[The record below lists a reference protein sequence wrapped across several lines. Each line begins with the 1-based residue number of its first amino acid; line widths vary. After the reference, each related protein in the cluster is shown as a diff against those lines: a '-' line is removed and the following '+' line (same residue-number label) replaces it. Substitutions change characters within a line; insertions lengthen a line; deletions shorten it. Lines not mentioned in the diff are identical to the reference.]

1 MSTHTDANVNNLVI
15 NEMTKSIYDSLD
27 FISDTELYY
36 ITDDDLYLK
45 SNNIKTINGISI
57 VGTGDITISGGSGS
71 SIDDT
76 TVSTTST
83 YSSSKIDT
91 TYLKAPEG
99 RLNLTNGRITL
110 NNDINSA
117 YLINNDEKLVT
128 LNGDGLSYQDKA
140 KNITVNITP
149 YYGGSDQALDPAG
162 LKVNGVT
169 LAPETALLKKVSKSG
184 DNMTGAL
191 TVPSITVDATTP
203 ATGTTSLKD
212 GCINFKYK
220 NSDDAAWNAW
230 LEITPAGTLQF
241 GSTGGIASEIGTVA
255 TQEWVNKKVS
265 NTYKF
270 KGSVNTYDDLPGAA
284 DSGDVYNVLS
294 NGANY
299 AWTGTE
305 WDELGAT
312 INLDSYALKTEVDK
326 KQDKLTAGNGITITG
341 NVISSTS
348 DVDLSNYYT
357 APQINT
363 LLSQKQVALISG
375 KNIKTINGQ
384 SLLGS
389 GNIQINSPEV
399 DLSGYYTK
407 AEVDNKIPD
416 ISNLASIEYVENKVR
431 DVTSVTFRDWG
442 K

>member
-1 MSTHTDANVNNLVI
+1 MSTHTDTNVNNLVI
-15 NEMTKSIYDSLD
+15 NKMTKSIYDSLSS
-27 FISDTELYY
+27 ISDTELYF
-36 ITDDDLYLK
+36 ITDDDIYAK
-45 SNNIKTINGISI
+45 VNNLKTINGQSLI
-57 VGTGDITISGGSGS
+57 GTGDLTISGGAN
-71 SIDDT
+71 IDDSN
-76 TVSTTST
+76 VSTSTT
-83 YSSSKIDT
+83 YSSNKIDT

-128 LNGDGLSYQDKA
+128 LDNSGLSYQDKA

-149 YYGGSDQALDPAG
+149 YYGGSDQTIDPAG

-220 NSDDAAWNAW
+220 NSDNAAWNAW

-241 GSTGGIASEIGTVA
+241 GSQGGIASEIGTVA
-255 TQEWVNKKVS
+255 TQEWINKKLS

-284 DSGDVYNVLS
+284 ESGDVYNVKS

-312 INLDSYALKTEVDK
+312 INLDNYALKTEIPSLEGYATQTWVEGK
-326 KQDKLTAGNGITITG
+326 GYLTEHQSLAGKQDVL
-341 NVISSTS
+341 V
-348 DVDLSNYYT
+348 
-357 APQINT
+357 
-363 LLSQKQVALISG
+363 SG
-375 KNIKTINGQ
+375 TNIKTINGT
-384 SLLGS
+384 SILGS
-389 GNIQINSPEV
+389 GDITI
-399 DLSGYYTK
+399 SGSSGGVTEDRVNELIAAYMTANYESGDTK
-407 AEVDNKIPD
+407 
-416 ISNLASIEYVENKVR
+416 EY
-431 DVTSVTFRDWG
+431 
-442 K
+442 